1 MNLMDVIR
9 ARHSTRAFEYQPI
22 PKDVLV
28 QLVDCGRWA
37 PSGRNEQPVEYVVV
51 DDPKIIREVAQVTDN
66 GAFAENAGA
75 LMVVVSRD
83 VKYFLEDG
91 AAAVEN
97 VLLAATALGYASCW
111 IAGDKKDYAGRLLAR
126 LEVPDDWRLVA
137 ILAIGREAADAPRKV
152 RERRPINEILHWNH
166 YRAR

>member
-1 MNLMDVIR
+1 MDLIDAIR
-9 ARHSTRAFEYQPI
+9 ARRSTRAFEYQPI
-22 PKDVLV
+22 PKDALV

-51 DDPKIIREVAQVTDN
+51 DDPKLIKDIANVTDN
-66 GAFAENAGA
+66 GRFAENAGA
-75 LMVVVSRD
+75 LVVVVSR
-83 VKYFLEDG
+83 VAKYFIEDG

-111 IAGDKKDYAGRLLAR
+111 IAGDKKDYAGSVLAR
-126 LEVPDDWRLVA
+126 LDVPDDWKLVA
-137 ILAIGREAADAPRKV
+137 ILAVGQEAADAPRKA
-152 RERRPINEILHWNH
+152 RERRPINEILHWNR